1 MQFGTVR
8 PGLASWLLVGQSS
21 DDMTFVPIKEEGV
34 SPAARQAETGD
45 GPEGGDD

>member
-1 MQFGTVR
+1 MQFGTVP

-21 DDMTFVPIKEEGV
+21 DDMTFLPIKV
-34 SPAARQAETGD
+34 SPAVRRADAGD